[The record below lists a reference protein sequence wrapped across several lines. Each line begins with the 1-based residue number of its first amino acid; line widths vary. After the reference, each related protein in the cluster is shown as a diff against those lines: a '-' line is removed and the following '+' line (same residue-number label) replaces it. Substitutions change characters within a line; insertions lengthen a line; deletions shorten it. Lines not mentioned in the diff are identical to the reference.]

1 MKLLRLTSEKT
12 TGEFDCYLNDPI
24 ELPPKSQIALQ
35 SCVFQ
40 ATDSKLAI
48 DSNNNKIQ
56 FRTSGA
62 VGASLEEVDLNASP
76 SSVYDST
83 NTQVLFDDI
92 QNKIN
97 AKFQMSNLDQIGKQF
112 RIKTGEDGTI
122 APEFKSVGFTTQN
135 TDLTTNVHK
144 TTVNG
149 IADSPTI
156 EVGSKASKYTMGCLS
171 DADNRSGVGKYNYF
185 THYTY
190 PICVGI
196 GVFRVQLSK
205 LDTVGGIHGGFTMGL
220 STVAPGDA
228 KDGAF
233 TDNSFI
239 SAIQV
244 LSANAGHYTTSINGE
259 AFEVQDTGS
268 AEAPIFNP
276 SSADVDK
283 GDYLEISIQNSPSG
297 SDKYIVTTLYSWDDA
312 GGEYLAIN
320 MTAIT
325 WISNSTNPTELYAYL
340 FMHGGFQNGEFN
352 CTIREPKFTPD
363 PFKIPDSHI
372 SHTLASDPPAPAE
385 KVPQQI
391 KNAKTNHTINF
402 VSESLYSWLGYNYGQ
417 REIIKSK
424 NPIFKGDYLFGSKVV
439 ADSFLVQLMNLGID
453 SYDTLPDKQGRENIL
468 AVIPKSDE
476 VIRVI
481 YEANGLYFLDI
492 NNASPIKLNNIKL
505 RIVRQ
510 DYSQVNT
517 SNISSIVC
525 FIK

>member
-1 MKLLRLTSEKT
+1 
-12 TGEFDCYLNDPI
+12 
-24 ELPPKSQIALQ
+24 
-35 SCVFQ
+35 
-40 ATDSKLAI
+40 
-48 DSNNNKIQ
+48 
-56 FRTSGA
+56 
-62 VGASLEEVDLNASP
+62 
-76 SSVYDST
+76 
-83 NTQVLFDDI
+83 
-92 QNKIN
+92 
-97 AKFQMSNLDQIGKQF
+97 
-112 RIKTGEDGTI
+112 
-122 APEFKSVGFTTQN
+122 
-135 TDLTTNVHK
+135 
-144 TTVNG
+144 
-149 IADSPTI
+149 
-156 EVGSKASKYTMGCLS
+156 
-171 DADNRSGVGKYNYF
+171 
-185 THYTY
+185 
-190 PICVGI
+190 
-196 GVFRVQLSK
+196 
-205 LDTVGGIHGGFTMGL
+205 
-220 STVAPGDA
+220 
-228 KDGAF
+228 
-233 TDNSFI
+233 
-239 SAIQV
+239 
-244 LSANAGHYTTSINGE
+244 
-259 AFEVQDTGS
+259 
-268 AEAPIFNP
+268 
-276 SSADVDK
+276 
-283 GDYLEISIQNSPSG
+283 
-297 SDKYIVTTLYSWDDA
+297 
-312 GGEYLAIN
+312 

-417 REIIKSK
+417 REVIKSK
-424 NPIFKGDYLFGSKVV
+424 NPIFVGDYLFGSKVV
-439 ADSFLVQLMNLGID
+439 ADSFLVQLMNIGID